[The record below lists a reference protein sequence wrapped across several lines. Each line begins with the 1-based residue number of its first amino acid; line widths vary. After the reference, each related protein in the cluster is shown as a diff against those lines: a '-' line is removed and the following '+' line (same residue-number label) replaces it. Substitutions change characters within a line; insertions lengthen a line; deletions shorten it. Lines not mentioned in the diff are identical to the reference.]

1 MYNVYN
7 KSEIYYFWNID
18 TQQKYLIG
26 NEKELVHWLAKQYRP
41 DVWCGSELHND
52 TLDSFACHENDLKY
66 GKHCQ
71 ILDGFDRC
79 INPKIYEREARLL
92 YLNYYKHKMV
102 RSDYF
107 YWRKNNVN
115 YVFRYDPVPRTHK
128 RKGGPCVRP
137 RRIKSLKQMYANP
150 EHKDF
155 NRGSHKDVPD
165 GWWDDWYR
173 CNQKNWKKQSK
184 RRHQWKENV
193 TRGRA

>member
-18 TQQKYLIG
+18 TQTKSLIG

-41 DVWCGSELHND
+41 DIWCGSELHNE

-92 YLNYYKHKMV
+92 YLNYYKHKKV
-102 RSDYF
+102 KSDYF
-107 YWRKNNVN
+107 YWRKNNVK
-115 YVFRYDPVPRTHK
+115 YVFRYDPIRYTGK
-128 RKGGPCVRP
+128 RKGGPGVRP
-137 RRIKSLKQMYANP
+137 RRIKSLKQMYTNP
-150 EHKDF
+150 EYKGF
-155 NRGSHKDVPD
+155 NRGSHKDIPD

-173 CNQKNWKKQSK
+173 CNQKSWKSQSK